1 MKKLKLAVAAVMAVS
16 ALTMGSCSKS
26 DDTANAAVVPGDET
40 TTNTRYVNLARVF
53 ENYTLA
59 REINDE
65 LQRLDL
71 EFGNQA
77 QAKQNELQRKAQNIQ
92 QKRDNNIYL
101 SQQSF
106 EADVNAYSRSE
117 QEVQQWYNTRQMQ
130 LLQYSQ
136 SQSER
141 LNDSIRNVVRDI
153 SLANNFDAVLN
164 DTVAALYVNPALD
177 ITDAV
182 IAELNKRYTPVAAPA
197 PAAEPEKK

>member
-1 MKKLKLAVAAVMAVS
+1 M
-16 ALTMGSCSKS
+16 
-26 DDTANAAVVPGDET
+26 
-40 TTNTRYVNLARVF
+40 
-53 ENYTLA
+53 
-59 REINDE
+59 
-65 LQRLDL
+65 
-71 EFGNQA
+71 
-77 QAKQNELQRKAQNIQ
+77 
-92 QKRDNNIYL
+92 
-101 SQQSF
+101 
-106 EADVNAYSRSE
+106 NAYSRSE